1 MNGAAAYQLYVWD
14 EFPSLMFDPN
24 LPNEPNASQPIWPTD
39 PSNPG
44 SALVT
49 APATSVTYQGPALQA
64 GRTYYWLVVA
74 LDTANPANTTALSAS
89 QIAKFVKR

>member
-1 MNGAAAYQLYVWD
+1 MY
-14 EFPSLMFDPN
+14 DPN

-44 SALVT
+44 NALIT
-49 APATSVTYQGPALQA
+49 APATSASYKGPALLV
-64 GRTYYWLVVA
+64 GHTYYWLVVA
-74 LDTANPANTTALSAS
+74 LDSTTSSNLSAISAS